1 MGWNVLCSD
10 HSTAISFLLQVT
22 QVLVQ
27 CDLQQILVATCP
39 ISFEGADLLYML
51 SPATPTFSELL
62 LLPCFMLGLKGCLYS
77 SEWRSDFFTQPHS
90 RCCGLSM
97 APKYS
102 RIVTF
107 LDTLSCTVF
116 LCSLV
121 AAMSMIFFF
130 FFYWFVVGILYRLQQ
145 LLLLFW
151 WSSCQHSVSSKLE
164 ISATDVDTCQ
174 GQLPCTRN
182 NFLLR

>member
-39 ISFEGADLLYML
+39 ISFEGADLLWPVWVSQLLYML
-51 SPATPTFSELL
+51 PPATPTFSELL

-77 SEWRSDFFTQPHS
+77 SEWRSDFFTQPHC

-116 LCSLV
+116 LCSLE
-121 AAMSMIFFF
+121 AAMSMIFYF
-130 FFYWFVVGILYRLQQ
+130 
-145 LLLLFW
+145 
-151 WSSCQHSVSSKLE
+151 
-164 ISATDVDTCQ
+164 
-174 GQLPCTRN
+174 
-182 NFLLR
+182 FLLICSWHSL